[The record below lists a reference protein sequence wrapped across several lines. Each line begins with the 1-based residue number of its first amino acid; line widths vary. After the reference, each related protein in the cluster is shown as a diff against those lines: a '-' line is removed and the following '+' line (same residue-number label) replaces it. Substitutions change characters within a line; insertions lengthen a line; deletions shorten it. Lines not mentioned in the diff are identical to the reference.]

1 MSVYFDQSVSLEY
14 LVVPSPSNDN
24 LKLTDNFTI
33 EFFVKQQEA
42 SNIPFPYSLLLVGNY
57 RYDVSTN
64 LSFYTKRTD
73 NLNKVTIFQGSL
85 PDLKGTR
92 NIGDNQWHHVALV
105 RNNYNLPAMSKLR
118 AYYKFDT
125 DSIQGN
131 QIANY
136 ASGTPVY
143 DATLMNGASINTTD
157 YIRGN
162 GSLQLNASLS
172 QYLQLPQFTYS
183 SEGFSFAIWFK
194 SNNSG
199 TWARIMD
206 FGVAAQNNNLL
217 ISPNYNGQTL
227 LRTVYNNG
235 TNILLGSDSV
245 NYNNNVWTHLVV
257 TINPNREWK
266 MYINGVLNATNNISY
281 PLLVQNIFVYLGK
294 SLWAADAYFNGL
306 MDECLVYDTVLT
318 AQDVSQIYSGSN
330 NITLYVDGISDGNL
344 TSNATIDYK
353 LNDLLIGRNDPG
365 TSDSQTKFQG
375 YLSNLR
381 IVNGTAVYTSN
392 FTPPTTSLT
401 NIPGT
406 ALLLFNNPSDLF
418 VDGSSNNYTVTK
430 YTSPNFPTAST
441 DTPVAYV
448 ICFKENSKIL
458 CLVDGLE
465 KEIFVQDIR
474 SGVLVKTGLNGYVPV
489 HMIGTSKL
497 FNLGNSERITDRLY
511 LCKKEMYPELNED
524 LIITGGH
531 SILVDELKEEQKEKT
546 LNKFKE
552 IYVTDN
558 KYRLIAEFDDR
569 AVPYEVEGEFNIYHF
584 SLENENY
591 YYNYGIYANGLLVE
605 TCSKR
610 YITELS
616 NMTFL

>member
-14 LVVPSPSNDN
+14 LVVPFPSNDN

-105 RNNYNLPAMSKLR
+105 RNNYNLPAKSKLR
-118 AYYKFDT
+118 AYYKFNT
-125 DSIQGN
+125 DSIEGN
-131 QIANY
+131 LVANY

-157 YIRGN
+157 YKRGN
-162 GSLQLNASLS
+162 GSLQLNGSLN
-172 QYLQLPQFTYS
+172 QYLQQTPFTYS

-199 TWARIMD
+199 PWARIMD
-206 FGVAAQNNNLL
+206 YGYAPDNNNVL
-217 ISPNYNGQTL
+217 IAINPGGNNSLQPIYNQI
-227 LRTVYNNG
+227 RV
-235 TNILLGSDSV
+235 GSYSD
-245 NYNNNVWTHLVV
+245 NYNNNVWTHLVL
-257 TINPNREWK
+257 TINPSGEWK
-266 MYINGVLNATNNISY
+266 TYINGVLITTAPGPYPTLVENN
-281 PLLVQNIFVYLGK
+281 FVWLGK
-294 SLWAADAYFNGL
+294 SLYTTSADANFNGL
-306 MDECLVYDTVLT
+306 MDECLLYDTVLT
-318 AQDVSQIYSGSN
+318 ASDVTQIYSGSN

-344 TSNATIDYK
+344 TSNDTIDYK

-365 TSDSQTKFQG
+365 TSPSQTKFQG

-406 ALLLFNNPSDLF
+406 ALLLFNNPSNLF

-441 DTPVAYV
+441 DTPVAYAV
-448 ICFKENSKIL
+448 CFKENSKIL
-458 CLVDGLE
+458 SLVDGVE
-465 KEIFVQDIR
+465 KEILVQDIR
-474 SGVLVKTGLNGYVPV
+474 QGILVKTLLNGYVPV

-497 FNLGNSERITDRLY
+497 FNPENSERFTDRLY
-511 LCKKEMYPELNED
+511 LCKKEMYPDLNED

-531 SILVDELKEEQKEKT
+531 AILVDELKENEKEKT

-605 TCSKR
+605 TCSNR
-610 YITELS
+610 YLTELS
-616 NMTFL
+616 NMKFL